1 MVMVMSNS
9 ITRYHYSTSFLNSW
23 HMSPAT
29 RLPEVNSPNTSRSG
43 DTMTRSPYRQQLD
56 TLTQQYLLSRSC
68 VDVFPLILVS
78 NVHGYQ
84 NHVCMFRYSH
94 SYLHRRFN
102 KIDKKINM
110 TIVTTLKYFINSEGY
125 NIYLFSLTNL
135 MIN

>member
-1 MVMVMSNS
+1 
-9 ITRYHYSTSFLNSW
+9 
-23 HMSPAT
+23 
-29 RLPEVNSPNTSRSG
+29 
-43 DTMTRSPYRQQLD
+43 MTRSPYRQQLD

-102 KIDKKINM
+102 KIDIKVKNKDFVY
-110 TIVTTLKYFINSEGY
+110 TERFQYSRGTTSTYFP
-125 NIYLFSLTNL
+125 
-135 MIN
+135 